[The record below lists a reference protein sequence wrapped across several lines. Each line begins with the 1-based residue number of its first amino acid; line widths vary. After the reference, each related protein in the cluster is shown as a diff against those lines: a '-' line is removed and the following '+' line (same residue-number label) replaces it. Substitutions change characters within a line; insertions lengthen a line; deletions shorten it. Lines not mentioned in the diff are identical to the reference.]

1 MVGNFST
8 VLFFCEITRYNGMTI
23 FKVLD
28 LHFPILC
35 VNYMSSHILSTNFM
49 KCGIVG
55 RLCEFVFFIFKT
67 TEWCLIEFGIKYV
80 Q

>member
-8 VLFFCEITRYNGMTI
+8 ILFFCEITRYNVMTI

-28 LHFPILC
+28 LHFPVLC
-35 VNYMSSHILSTNFM
+35 VNYISSQILCTNFM
-49 KCGIVG
+49 KRCIVG

-67 TEWCLIEFGIKYV
+67 TE
-80 Q
+80 